1 MNYFTRSG
9 FVAQYQ
15 QLLFAAKNLLQFSMR
30 NMLQEE
36 SKGEQDTGLIL
47 DLMRGIRENI
57 KLVNDLM
64 IGTPVIA
71 KTKERIQKLEE
82 KIADKSLE

>member
-9 FVAQYQ
+9 FVAHHQ
-15 QLLFAAKNLLQFSMR
+15 QLVFAAKNLLQFSMR

-36 SKGEQDTGLIL
+36 SKEEQDTDLIL

-71 KTKERIQKLEE
+71 KIKRENSK
-82 KIADKSLE
+82 A

>member
-1 MNYFTRSG
+1 
-9 FVAQYQ
+9 
-15 QLLFAAKNLLQFSMR
+15 MR

-36 SKGEQDTGLIL
+36 SKEEQDTDLIL

-57 KLVNDLM
+57 ILVNDLM

-71 KTKERIQKLEE
+71 KIKERIQK
-82 KIADKSLE
+82 I

>member
-1 MNYFTRSG
+1 
-9 FVAQYQ
+9 
-15 QLLFAAKNLLQFSMR
+15 MR

-36 SKGEQDTGLIL
+36 SKEEQDTDLIL

-57 KLVNDLM
+57 KLVNDIM
-64 IGTPVIA
+64 IGTSVIA
-71 KTKERIQKLEE
+71 KIKERIQKLEE

>member
-1 MNYFTRSG
+1 
-9 FVAQYQ
+9 
-15 QLLFAAKNLLQFSMR
+15 MR

-36 SKGEQDTGLIL
+36 SKEEQDTDLIL

-71 KTKERIQKLEE
+71 KIKERIQKLEE
-82 KIADKSLE
+82 KIADKSLVVSRLDST

>member
-1 MNYFTRSG
+1 
-9 FVAQYQ
+9 
-15 QLLFAAKNLLQFSMR
+15 MR

-36 SKGEQDTGLIL
+36 SKEEQDTDLIL

-64 IGTPVIA
+64 IGTSVIA
-71 KTKERIQKLEE
+71 KIKERIQKLEE

>member
-1 MNYFTRSG
+1 MLGELLYEVG
-9 FVAQYQ
+9 FCSSPSAISIRRKKSI
-15 QLLFAAKNLLQFSMR
+15 AI
-30 NMLQEE
+30 LQEE
-36 SKGEQDTGLIL
+36 SKEEQDTDLIL

-71 KTKERIQKLEE
+71 KIKRE
-82 KIADKSLE
+82 KSKA

>member
-1 MNYFTRSG
+1 
-9 FVAQYQ
+9 
-15 QLLFAAKNLLQFSMR
+15 MR

-36 SKGEQDTGLIL
+36 SKEEQDTDLIL

-71 KTKERIQKLEE
+71 KIKERIQKLEE

>member
-9 FVAQYQ
+9 FVAQNQ
-15 QLLFAAKNLLQFSMR
+15 QLLFAAKNPLQFSMR

-36 SKGEQDTGLIL
+36 SKEEQDTDLIL

-64 IGTPVIA
+64 IGTSVIA
-71 KTKERIQKLEE
+71 KIKERIQKLEE

>member
-1 MNYFTRSG
+1 
-9 FVAQYQ
+9 
-15 QLLFAAKNLLQFSMR
+15 
-30 NMLQEE
+30 MLQEE